1 MMSKVIKISDYSP
14 ICMISPYTARTV
26 LTDISNMNPSDNEV
40 VIDFDGM
47 VSMSCQCI
55 NAIFGELFRQI
66 GIEKF
71 KKNLIFKN
79 LSDGLKSLIL
89 MIIKENLK

>member
-1 MMSKVIKISDYSP
+1 MSKVIKISDYSP
-14 ICMISPYTARTV
+14 ICMTSAYTARTV
-26 LTDISNMNPSDNEV
+26 LNDISNMKPSDNEV

-55 NAIFGELFRQI
+55 NVIFGELIRQI
-66 GIEKF
+66 GVEKF

-79 LSDGLKSLIL
+79 LSEGLESMIL
-89 MIIKENLK
+89 MIVNENLK

>member
-1 MMSKVIKISDYSP
+1 MRKVIKISDYSP
-14 ICMISPYTARTV
+14 ICMTSVYTARTV
-26 LTDISNMNPSDNEV
+26 LNDISNMKPSDNEV

-55 NAIFGELFRQI
+55 NAIFGELIRQI
-66 GIEKF
+66 GVEKF

-79 LSDGLKSLIL
+79 LSDGLESLIL
-89 MIIKENLK
+89 MIVNENLK

>member
-1 MMSKVIKISDYSP
+1 MDNVIKMSDYSP
-14 ICMISPYTARTV
+14 IYMVSPYTARTV
-26 LTDISNMNPSDNEV
+26 LNDISNVNPSDNEV

-55 NAIFGELFRQI
+55 NTIFGELIRQI
-66 GIEKF
+66 GVEKF

-89 MIIKENLK
+89 MIVNENLK

>member
-1 MMSKVIKISDYSP
+1 MENVIKVSDYSP
-14 ICMISPYTARTV
+14 IYMVSSHTARTV
-26 LTDISNMNPSDNEV
+26 LNDISKMEPSDNEV

-55 NAIFGELFRQI
+55 NCIFGELIRQI
-66 GIEKF
+66 GVEKF

-89 MIIKENLK
+89 MIVNENLK

>member
-1 MMSKVIKISDYSP
+1 MSNVIKMSDYSP
-14 ICMISPYTARTV
+14 ICMTSAYTARTV
-26 LTDISNMNPSDNEV
+26 LSDISNMNPSDNEV

-55 NAIFGELFRQI
+55 NCVFGEVVRQI
-66 GIEKF
+66 GVEKF

-79 LSDGLKSLIL
+79 LSDGLESLIL
-89 MIIKENLK
+89 MIVNENLK

>member
-1 MMSKVIKISDYSP
+1 
-14 ICMISPYTARTV
+14 MISPYTARTV
-26 LTDISNMNPSDNEV
+26 LTDISNMKPSDNEV

-55 NAIFGELFRQI
+55 NVIFGELIRQI
-66 GIEKF
+66 GIENF

-79 LSDGLKSLIL
+79 LSEGLESMIL
-89 MIIKENLK
+89 MIVNENLK

>member
-1 MMSKVIKISDYSP
+1 MSNVIKISDYSP
-14 ICMISPYTARTV
+14 ICLTSPYTERTV
-26 LTDISNMNPSDNEV
+26 LSDISNMNPYDNEV

-47 VSMSCQCI
+47 ISMSCQCI

-66 GIEKF
+66 GIENF

-79 LSDGLKSLIL
+79 LSEGLESMIL
-89 MIIKENLK
+89 MIVNENLK

>member
-1 MMSKVIKISDYSP
+1 MSNVIKISDYSP

-26 LTDISNMNPSDNEV
+26 LTDISNMEPSDNEV
-40 VIDFDGM
+40 VIGFDEM

-55 NAIFGELFRQI
+55 NAIFGELIRQI
-66 GIEKF
+66 GVEKF

-89 MIIKENLK
+89 IVVNEKIK

>member
-1 MMSKVIKISDYSP
+1 MSNVIKISDYSP
-14 ICMISPYTARTV
+14 ICMTNPYTARTV
-26 LTDISNMNPSDNEV
+26 WKVISDMEPYDNEV

-55 NAIFGELFRQI
+55 NCIFGELIRQI
-66 GIEKF
+66 GVEKF

-79 LSDGLKSLIL
+79 LSYALKSLIL
-89 MIIKENLK
+89 MIVNENLK

>member
-1 MMSKVIKISDYSP
+1 MTSLH
-14 ICMISPYTARTV
+14 TAKTV
-26 LTDISNMNPSDNEV
+26 LNDIFNMKPSNNEV

-55 NAIFGELFRQI
+55 NAIFGELIRQI
-66 GIEKF
+66 GVEKF

-79 LSDGLKSLIL
+79 LSDVLKSLIL
-89 MIIKENLK
+89 MIVNENLK

>member
-1 MMSKVIKISDYSP
+1 MSNVIKISDYSP
-14 ICMISPYTARTV
+14 ICLTSPYTERTV
-26 LTDISNMNPSDNEV
+26 LSDISNMNPSDNEV

-47 VSMSCQCI
+47 ISMSCQCI

-66 GIEKF
+66 GIENF

-79 LSDGLKSLIL
+79 LSEGLESMIL
-89 MIIKENLK
+89 MIVNENLK

>member
-1 MMSKVIKISDYSP
+1 MSNVIKISDYSP

-26 LTDISNMNPSDNEV
+26 LNDISNMKPSDNEV
-40 VIDFDGM
+40 VIYFDGM

-55 NAIFGELFRQI
+55 NCVFGELVRQI
-66 GIEKF
+66 GVEKF

-79 LSDGLKSLIL
+79 LSEGLEPMIL
-89 MIIKENLK
+89 MIVNENLK

>member
-1 MMSKVIKISDYSP
+1 MSNVIKVSDYSP
-14 ICMISPYTARTV
+14 ICMPSPYTAKTV
-26 LTDISNMNPSDNEV
+26 LNDISKMEPSDNEV

-47 VSMSCQCI
+47 ISMSCQCI
-55 NAIFGELFRQI
+55 NCIFGELIRQI
-66 GIEKF
+66 GVEKF

-89 MIIKENLK
+89 MIVNENLK

>member
-1 MMSKVIKISDYSP
+1 MSNVIKISDYSP
-14 ICMISPYTARTV
+14 ICMTSPYTARTV
-26 LTDISNMNPSDNEV
+26 LSDISNMKPSDNEV

-55 NAIFGELFRQI
+55 NCIFGELIRQI
-66 GIEKF
+66 GVEKF

-79 LSDGLKSLIL
+79 LSDGLKSFIR

>member
-1 MMSKVIKISDYSP
+1 MTSV
-14 ICMISPYTARTV
+14 YTARTV
-26 LTDISNMNPSDNEV
+26 LNDISNMNPSDNAV

-55 NAIFGELFRQI
+55 NAIFGELVKQI
-66 GIEKF
+66 GVEKF
-71 KKNLIFKN
+71 ENNLIFKN

-89 MIIKENLK
+89 MIVNEKIK

>member
-1 MMSKVIKISDYSP
+1 MENVIKVSDYSP
-14 ICMISPYTARTV
+14 IYMVSPHTARTV
-26 LTDISNMNPSDNEV
+26 LNDISKMEPSDNEV

-55 NAIFGELFRQI
+55 NTIFGELVRQI
-66 GIEKF
+66 GVENF

>member
-1 MMSKVIKISDYSP
+1 MSKVIKISDYSP
-14 ICMISPYTARTV
+14 ICMTSAYTARTV
-26 LTDISNMNPSDNEV
+26 LNDISNMNSSDNEV

-55 NAIFGELFRQI
+55 NVIFGELICRI
-66 GIEKF
+66 GVENF

-79 LSDGLKSLIL
+79 LSDALKSLIL
-89 MIIKENLK
+89 MIVNENLK

>member
-1 MMSKVIKISDYSP
+1 MSNVIKISDYSP
-14 ICMISPYTARTV
+14 ICMTSVYTARTV
-26 LTDISNMNPSDNEV
+26 LNDISNMKPSDNEV

-55 NAIFGELFRQI
+55 NCIFGELIRQI
-66 GIEKF
+66 GVEKF

-79 LSDGLKSLIL
+79 LSEGLETMIL
-89 MIIKENLK
+89 MAVNEKLK